1 MALSARSR
9 SVSGAAKMTIAV
21 ILAITASAVTSLSDE
36 SAGNPATEVGYRPEI
51 PMRDFSE
58 YQPYNPGPLQD
69 EPSLTPDTLFVT
81 LNAGEAVVEDKL
93 LHIPSCVPP
102 RIADILFVLDL
113 TGSMEEELLNVK
125 LNAIDIM
132 AELRDLIPDTHF
144 GVISHMDYV
153 GYYDFCQYSNE
164 YGVYG
169 DYPYS
174 LDQPI
179 TSDMSAVQ
187 NAINSLALGAGADA
201 PESYAR
207 ALYECYS
214 DGAVGW
220 RDSSKKFIVLFGDD
234 LPHDC
239 EVLACI
245 GETATTGRDPGR
257 NGLLDDADDIFMG
270 DVISGLVSNNILLV
284 PLYSGDVQNHY
295 YSWDC
300 WAGITGGYAF
310 LINPDGTVP
319 GGLNIAEYIV
329 EALGQIFCSISRV
342 TLRVC
347 APGYEDWLVN
357 VDPPSYTDLS
367 MEAAHDLEF
376 QVTIQIPEGA
386 DCGSHSFDICA
397 DVDGAIYASQYVR
410 VFVEGSSGAEP
421 STWGRIKAGWRE

>member
-1 MALSARSR
+1 MSLCACSR
-9 SVSGAAKMTIAV
+9 SVSTAAAVTIAV
-21 ILAITASAVTSLSDE
+21 ILAITASAVTSLSDV
-36 SAGNPATEVGYRPEI
+36 SAGNPATEVGYRPEV
-51 PMRDFSE
+51 PMRDSPE
-58 YQPYNPGPLQD
+58 YRPFNPGPLQD

-81 LNAGEAVVEDKL
+81 LNAGGAVVEDKL
-93 LHIPSCVPP
+93 LHIPPCVPP
-102 RIADILFVLDL
+102 PIADILFVLDL
-113 TGSMEEELLNVK
+113 TGSMEEELLNIK

-132 AELRDLIPDTHF
+132 AELRDLVPDTQF

-153 GYYDFCQYSNE
+153 GYYDFCQYNNE
-164 YGVYG
+164 YGVDG

-179 TSDMSAVQ
+179 TSDMTAVQ
-187 NAINSLALGAGADA
+187 NAINSLAMGAGGDA

-220 RDSSKKFIVLFGDD
+220 RGSSKKFIVLFGDN

-239 EVLACI
+239 EVFACI
-245 GETATTGRDPGR
+245 GETASTGRDPGR
-257 NGLLDDADDIFMG
+257 NGLLDDADDLFIL

-284 PLYSGDVQNHY
+284 PLYSGDIENHY
-295 YSWDC
+295 HSWDC
-300 WAGITGGYAF
+300 WAGITGGEAF

-319 GGLNIAEYIV
+319 GGLSIAEYISN
-329 EALGQIFCSISRV
+329 ALGQIFCSIHEM

-347 APGYEDWLVN
+347 TPGYEDWLVN
-357 VDPPSYTDLS
+357 VDPSSYTDLWLGT
-367 MEAAHDLEF
+367 AHDLEF

-386 DCGSHSFDICA
+386 DCGPHSFDICA
-397 DVDGAIYASQYVR
+397 DGDAVIYASQYVH

-421 STWGRIKAGWRE
+421 STWGRIKADWRE